1 MSLSWQ
7 PLNVTNITIEYEVV
21 YIIDSECSSDSL
33 PDNGYNTVNTTTNTS
48 IEVYGLMSDT
58 CYVFSVRSIAPVYN
72 SMGQFSTINT
82 TTVSDGRFVRL
93 LVYGVI
99 ISLAYSY
106 FRLYSHSS

>member
-33 PDNGYNTVNTTTNTS
+33 PDNGYNTVNITTNTS

-58 CYVFSVRSIAPVYN
+58 CYVFAVINGACIDMIN
-72 SMGQFSTINT
+72 GITSMESN
-82 TTVSDGRFVRL
+82 VSL
-93 LVYGVI
+93 Q
-99 ISLAYSY
+99 
-106 FRLYSHSS
+106 